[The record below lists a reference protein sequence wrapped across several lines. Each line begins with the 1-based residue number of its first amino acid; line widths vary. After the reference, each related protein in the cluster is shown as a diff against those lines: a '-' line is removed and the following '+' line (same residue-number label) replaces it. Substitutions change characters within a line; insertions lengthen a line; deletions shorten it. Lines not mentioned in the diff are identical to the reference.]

1 MANEGEEEDL
11 SVVEQPRKVFKRC
24 SDYIAATAEDSV
36 LSPPPTTATGTTSNL
51 LQTVN
56 LLQKRG
62 TTPVSLRQVE
72 PDVLSF
78 LDQYKLAAK

>member
-1 MANEGEEEDL
+1 MANEGEEDL

-24 SDYIAATAEDSV
+24 SDYIAAATTEDSV
-36 LSPPPTTATGTTSNL
+36 LLTATGCTS
-51 LQTVN
+51 N

-62 TTPVSLRQVE
+62 TTPVSVRQVE

-78 LDQYKLAAK
+78 LD